1 MNDFLNDRHV
11 LTWVNLNA
19 VLDPFDGLEDLIAFA
34 RLRGVVEGLPIPNDQ
49 NATFCKL
56 LNETLPHFVQG
67 LLPNFIIRKKDY
79 ENAETF
85 VAWQILNTL
94 KPFYMADQGDNPL
107 DRRPE
112 HNPLK
117 LERGALRPGLQIHA
131 LRDSVAQ
138 FLLHVVAA
146 HILLQPWIIVSLL
159 LQQLPKH
166 MLLHLLVLTF
176 DFQRNVHAVYLYL
189 LLLLLMLLG
198 ILRLSLVCPV
208 VLTNDA
214 EPEVIPQ
221 VQVIERVLC

>member
-19 VLDPFDGLEDLIAFA
+19 VLYPFDGLEDLIAFA
-34 RLRGVVEGLPIPNDQ
+34 RFRGVVEGLPIPNDQ

-56 LNETLPHFVQG
+56 LDETLPHFVQG
-67 LLPNFIIRKKDY
+67 LLPDLIIGKEDD
-79 ENAETF
+79 ENADTF
-85 VAWQILNTL
+85 IARQILNAL
-94 KPFYMADQGDNPL
+94 KPLYVADQGDNPL

-112 HNPLK
+112 QNPLK

-138 FLLHVVAA
+138 LLLHVVAA
-146 HILLQPWIIVSLL
+146 HVLLQSWIVVLFL

-176 DFQRNVHAVYLYL
+176 DF
-189 LLLLLMLLG
+189 
-198 ILRLSLVCPV
+198 
-208 VLTNDA
+208 
-214 EPEVIPQ
+214 
-221 VQVIERVLC
+221 